1 MLALKIILGLVSIAL
16 TGFVVWLFFG
26 LLIGPLIFKGIF
38 GADLDDIN
46 EKRKREECVKMDFD
60 KWYDIYCLNAKKW
73 SLGCLPFCRIDTVR
87 QKFGDIIITSNYWNH
102 SYCIKDVYVDFGFI
116 GNLKYSLW
124 RHKYLKSK
132 EIREANEREVKNLK
146 FILESAQ
153 EDIEVLKKQSEEEIK
168 KAAETSTKVKEN
180 LEKQKKNVNWYH
192 NPINGKDIITS
203 KKFDPKKAYD
213 VDMAMFTM
221 VDEDEVDF

>member
-1 MLALKIILGLVSIAL
+1 MILLKIAMILLLVVL
-16 TGFVVWLFFG
+16 TGILIWLLFG

-46 EKRKREECVKMDFD
+46 EKREREECVKMDFD
-60 KWYDIYCLNAKKW
+60 KWYDIYCLNTKKW

-132 EIREANEREVKNLK
+132 ETRETQEREIKNLK

-153 EDIEVLKKQSEEEIK
+153 TDIEILKKQSEEEIN
-168 KAAETSTKVKEN
+168 KAAETCKKVKEN
-180 LEKQKKNVNWYH
+180 LRKSSRKCYAND
-192 NPINGKDIITS
+192 PPMITIL
-203 KKFDPKKAYD
+203 DD
-213 VDMAMFTM
+213 
-221 VDEDEVDF
+221 DEVDF